1 MLSAS
6 LLTECSFPSLYIYS
20 YNCTFEHFLLFLNCF
35 NFSLWPTYI
44 CFFAPVHSCMLLPNI
59 CSDKVVARISTQTK
73 AKDVEMQIKTWRI
86 KFTWKEE
93 EKYDFVALEIPS
105 NVNCHSYNHRILVC
119 ETLSSNFGTSSLIV
133 SKLLLIQY
141 MLIMESQGR
150 GFPNFSRDASQS
162 FNNKYR
168 SWEIS

>member
-20 YNCTFEHFLLFLNCF
+20 YNCTFEHLLLFLNCL

-44 CFFAPVHSCMLLPNI
+44 CLITPVHSCMLLPNI

-150 GFPNFSRDASQS
+150 GYSKLFKRCFG
-162 FNNKYR
+162 K
-168 SWEIS
+168 I

>member
-44 CFFAPVHSCMLLPNI
+44 CFFAPVQSCVLLPNI

-150 GFPNFSRDASQS
+150 GYSKLFKRCFG
-162 FNNKYR
+162 K
-168 SWEIS
+168 I